1 MRAASVPENHCT
13 AIFGIM
19 TFLFGTDE
27 TLSKIKMQL
36 IDVFELQENYVFFRN
51 DHRIYYKV

>member
-1 MRAASVPENHCT
+1 MRAASVPENHYT

-27 TLSKIKMQL
+27 TLSKMQL
-36 IDVFELQENYVFFRN
+36 IDVLELQENYVSFS
-51 DHRIYYKV
+51 